1 MMSEYE
7 NPTITF
13 YPHES
18 EFDVTPEEQK
28 PALSTNERLMNYN
41 GRLKESLNNGI
52 RFTEVFD
59 TLINTTDLN
68 ELFQSI
74 KTLASYQLDDDYLVY
89 PIQYSRADFYL
100 IFINRLLSL
109 NDKETVILMS
119 SEKDRALYHEF
130 PGINAC
136 GRFKF
141 KVDPADEQRA
151 FYIDERTGL
160 SLFYIDFSDKVLY
173 FNSRDIVELPIAN
186 DAENDKEDLIRFEKY
201 LVSIGECVEQA
212 YGYEVDFNLL
222 NARRNAVYPIVSET
236 EPEVAL
242 DRLFIMGSEAG
253 CMLKSGMN
261 GEAIMNLSDSVVLT
275 LFDENLAG
283 GNSPKWVI
291 TVKDDEDKISFF
303 DLLVRYDFFKD
314 WYLENLQSV
323 EIRRA
328 RCFWKEDDG
337 KA

>member
-119 SEKDRALYHEF
+119 SEK
-130 PGINAC
+130 
-136 GRFKF
+136 
-141 KVDPADEQRA
+141 
-151 FYIDERTGL
+151 TG
-160 SLFYIDFSDKVLY
+160 
-173 FNSRDIVELPIAN
+173 P
-186 DAENDKEDLIRFEKY
+186 
-201 LVSIGECVEQA
+201 C
-212 YGYEVDFNLL
+212 
-222 NARRNAVYPIVSET
+222 
-236 EPEVAL
+236 
-242 DRLFIMGSEAG
+242 
-253 CMLKSGMN
+253 
-261 GEAIMNLSDSVVLT
+261 IMNFRESMLAADLNSKLILQMSSEHSTLT
-275 LFDENLAG
+275 NG
-283 GNSPKWVI
+283 
-291 TVKDDEDKISFF
+291 
-303 DLLVRYDFFKD
+303 
-314 WYLENLQSV
+314 
-323 EIRRA
+323 RA
-328 RCFWKEDDG
+328 
-337 KA
+337 

>member
-100 IFINRLLSL
+100 IFINKIISC
-109 NDKETVILMS
+109 TY
-119 SEKDRALYHEF
+119 LY
-130 PGINAC
+130 
-136 GRFKF
+136 KF
-141 KVDPADEQRA
+141 NKTIF
-151 FYIDERTGL
+151 FY
-160 SLFYIDFSDKVLY
+160 
-173 FNSRDIVELPIAN
+173 
-186 DAENDKEDLIRFEKY
+186 
-201 LVSIGECVEQA
+201 
-212 YGYEVDFNLL
+212 
-222 NARRNAVYPIVSET
+222 
-236 EPEVAL
+236 
-242 DRLFIMGSEAG
+242 
-253 CMLKSGMN
+253 
-261 GEAIMNLSDSVVLT
+261 
-275 LFDENLAG
+275 
-283 GNSPKWVI
+283 
-291 TVKDDEDKISFF
+291 
-303 DLLVRYDFFKD
+303 
-314 WYLENLQSV
+314 
-323 EIRRA
+323 
-328 RCFWKEDDG
+328 
-337 KA
+337 

>member
-1 MMSEYE
+1 M
-7 NPTITF
+7 
-13 YPHES
+13 
-18 EFDVTPEEQK
+18 
-28 PALSTNERLMNYN
+28 
-41 GRLKESLNNGI
+41 
-52 RFTEVFD
+52 
-59 TLINTTDLN
+59 
-68 ELFQSI
+68 
-74 KTLASYQLDDDYLVY
+74 
-89 PIQYSRADFYL
+89 
-100 IFINRLLSL
+100 
-109 NDKETVILMS
+109 
-119 SEKDRALYHEF
+119 
-130 PGINAC
+130 
-136 GRFKF
+136 
-141 KVDPADEQRA
+141 
-151 FYIDERTGL
+151 
-160 SLFYIDFSDKVLY
+160 FYIDFSDKVLY
-173 FNSRDIVELPIAN
+173 FNSRDIVELLIAN

-261 GEAIMNLSDSVVLT
+261 GEAIMNLSDNVVLT

-328 RCFWKEDDG
+328 RCFWKKDDG
-337 KA
+337 EA

>member
-1 MMSEYE
+1 MSEYE

-89 PIQYSRADFYL
+89 PM
-100 IFINRLLSL
+100 
-109 NDKETVILMS
+109 MS

-141 KVDPADEQRA
+141 KVDSADEQRA

-173 FNSRDIVELPIAN
+173 FNSRDIVELLIAN
-186 DAENDKEDLIRFEKY
+186 DAENNKEDLIRFEKY

-328 RCFWKEDDG
+328 RCFWKKDDG
-337 KA
+337 EA